1 GDQGLTAHETPP
13 LGWGRPSTSMPGSV
27 LPSRYS
33 SDAPPPVDMCENSP
47 SWIPSART
55 AAAESP
61 PPTTLNAP
69 LRVAATIASATP
81 LVPAANAGNS
91 NTPIGPFQKTV
102 SALDSSVVNRLI
114 DPGPIS
120 RPILSL
126 GIASAAT
133 VCGGESAANFSATT
147 MSIGSRSTS
156 TYVSSSRRQVSIISS
171 SSSDFPTEKPSAA
184 RKVKHIPPP
193 ITMLSALVA
202 SDSMTPSLSDTFDP
216 PSTTA

>member
-1 GDQGLTAHETPP
+1 
-13 LGWGRPSTSMPGSV
+13 MPGSV

-33 SDAPPPVDMCENSP
+33 SDAPPPVEMCENAS
-47 SWIPSART
+47 SGIFSART

-69 LRVAATIASATP
+69 LPVAATIASATP
-81 LVPAANAGNS
+81 RVPAAYAGNS
-91 NTPIGPFQKTV
+91 NTPIGPFQKMV
-102 SALDSSVVNRLI
+102 FALDSNAANRLTE
-114 DPGPIS
+114 PGPMS
-120 RPILSL
+120 RPISSS
-126 GIASAAT
+126 GIALAAT
-133 VCGGESAANFSATT
+133 NCGGESAANFSVTT
-147 MSIGSRSTS
+147 MSPGSRKTS
-156 TYVSSSRRQVSIISS
+156 AWVSSRLRQVSIMCS
-171 SSSDFPTEKPSAA
+171 SSSDLPTEYPCAA